1 MLMTALTPVRSPVWA
16 EMDRLLDSALRATSS
31 ARALPRVTH
40 PSLQLLDDGETFV
53 LTVEVP
59 GVRRE
64 DLKIEATEDTL
75 SVSGSRKVGAPE
87 GAAALRR
94 ERQDWSFSK
103 TFRLPAPLQV
113 DAISAELS
121 DGMLTVRAPKKP
133 EVLPKTI
140 EIELS

>member
-16 EMDRLLDSALRATSS
+16 EMDKLLDDVLRAAPA
-31 ARALPRVTH
+31 ARALPRVNH
-40 PSLQLLDDGETFV
+40 PSLQLVDAGDAFV

-59 GVRRE
+59 GVKRE
-64 DLKIEATEDTL
+64 DLKLEVTEDTL
-75 SVSGSRKVGAPE
+75 SVSGARTLTVPE
-87 GAAALRR
+87 GAKALRR

-113 DAISAELS
+113 DAVSADLS

-140 EIELS
+140 QIEVS